1 MLPWIRNSWAQGT
14 AQASLV
20 DMNVMRH
27 KKTQTLHKEV
37 SFFFSVILK
46 LKISPC
52 TFSPKHCIDFLLF
65 LQIGCPIENYSSVG
79 GIVVSIA
86 AFQAVDPGSIPGL
99 RSYHSFVLNT
109 NICEQ
114 FLFNT
119 SWFAIVMLFSLMRC
133 SIISGIIPA
142 DQELLYFDFSI
153 LIFPFWFFHF
163 DSLSMP
169 RRYSTPLNFER
180 FLPREI
186 WVRTWRSF
194 KNANMQIKHGSSMWS
209 RDCYLKRCVKTV

>member
-52 TFSPKHCIDFLLF
+52 TVSPKHCIDFPLF

-86 AFQAVDPGSIPGL
+86 AFQAVDPGSIPGR
-99 RSYHSFVLNT
+99 RSYHSFFLNT

-114 FLFNT
+114 FLFNFGLPLLCYFPQWGVL
-119 SWFAIVMLFSLMRC
+119 SF
-133 SIISGIIPA
+133 
-142 DQELLYFDFSI
+142 QESCRLTRSCYV

-169 RRYSTPLNFER
+169 RRYSTLLNFER